1 MFGLTTALLLA
12 IQPIHLGGD
21 ERWAAFRLADGRC
34 EARGRAWRVLPDSQ
48 RHRQPMM
55 RFTFRDGGSSYLHV
69 GLRRKVRDGA
79 AVTVAVDDA
88 AFVLEGTGYDAFA
101 DPKTTRAIVAA
112 LRTGAKMRVTA
123 RAASGSRF
131 TDYYPLGGVQAG
143 IDAAAAGCAG
153 QPRG

>member
-1 MFGLTTALLLA
+1 MLTLTTALLLA
-12 IQPIHLGGD
+12 SQPVHLGGD

-55 RFTFRDGGSSYLHV
+55 RFTFREARAPYLHV
-69 GLRRKVRDGA
+69 GLRRQVREGA
-79 AVTVAVDDA
+79 AVTLAVDDTP
-88 AFVLEGTGYDAFA
+88 FVLEGEGYDAFA

-123 RAASGSRF
+123 RSATGARF
-131 TDYYPLGGVQAG
+131 IDYYPLGGVQAG

-153 QPRG
+153 RRTR